1 MDKDSWP
8 KNVLVHYM
16 WEEEVDVDVNMG
28 LLFLLAS
35 GLLFSA
41 AAALSSLGSYSKKLS
56 SLRLPPK
63 KASVA
68 TGPHGCADIV
78 PLRDKNLIRRSTIV
92 RRPPWLSIG
101 NGVLKRTNREHSAR
115 ALTSGWG
122 CYARRFVKDVIA
134 DTTGPTGA
142 GAKTN

>member
-1 MDKDSWP
+1 VQAYMDKDSWP

-56 SLRLPPK
+56 S
-63 KASVA
+63 
-68 TGPHGCADIV
+68 
-78 PLRDKNLIRRSTIV
+78 
-92 RRPPWLSIG
+92 
-101 NGVLKRTNREHSAR
+101 
-115 ALTSGWG
+115 
-122 CYARRFVKDVIA
+122 
-134 DTTGPTGA
+134 
-142 GAKTN
+142 